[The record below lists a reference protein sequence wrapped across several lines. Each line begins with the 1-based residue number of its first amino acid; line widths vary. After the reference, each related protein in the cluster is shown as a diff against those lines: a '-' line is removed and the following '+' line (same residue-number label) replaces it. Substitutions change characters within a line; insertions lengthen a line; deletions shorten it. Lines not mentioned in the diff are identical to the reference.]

1 MRKILVAITTLAM
14 ALVMSMSSLFGCKL
28 ITTNNERDM
37 NQVVATVQ
45 FDPSAPKESI
55 YKKDIVVDAYN
66 YVYEQYLTTGEVVAV
81 NSAVYTSLI
90 DQSINDIVMV
100 QYAMNYLA
108 ESGKFGA
115 VDSENKWKAETYL
128 SAEEK
133 LDAKYD
139 AYREFDYYVSSYETN
154 SDGDKT
160 GDTLLESEIRIVP
173 TKAQKELSGETPKKI
188 DPEKKSEY
196 IEKYS
201 RKLNKNSVD
210 FDNDK
215 YNAFIKALNQLKES
229 NLVGNYQNNDIE
241 TIEYFKDIEENY
253 QKDILLENFQN
264 DFESKYRLGYTDGQ
278 GNEIAPY
285 VDYSDLQNKYNELYA
300 EQSGYLIEDFENALT
315 NISAESP
322 ILKGQAG
329 YGMVYHVLLKADEQT
344 ATKLEELKT
353 GYGTSA
359 YKNATYSADRAE
371 LFSSITAKDQRS
383 SWIKSHYDFDGEF
396 FTGNYVSCESAPL
409 KFYGSTTHINKAD
422 ANEDD
427 YVAKY
432 RVNSVEELSLVEFLD
447 LVNEYLFNDSA
458 DIDVKGAIDS
468 QTFVASQVN
477 ADYDNRIKE
486 LMFAFSQDDGDT
498 ALNTYKGYAIK
509 PTPGADETEEWVL
522 EFAEE
527 ARELIKN
534 GGQNTFKVVAT
545 DYGYHVMFYS
555 VNFANVDYETLEAY
569 LTSEY
574 GIVNKENEY
583 LIAQGF
589 DAQTMEIQDFIQTWG
604 EQDYQKYWE
613 AEYNA
618 IMLNWADLEDKT
630 NFLYL
635 LQYDL
640 SVNYINNEYLNL
652 KQDILQN
659 ILYDSTKVIKYENA
673 YKDLIGE

>member
-14 ALVMSMSSLFGCKL
+14 ALVISLSSLFGCKL

-37 NQVVATVQ
+37 KQVVATVQ
-45 FDPSAPKESI
+45 IDPSAPKENI
-55 YKKDIVVDAYN
+55 YKKDILVDYYN
-66 YVYEQYLTTGEVVAV
+66 YLYQMYLSEQEISSSSGEIF
-81 NSAVYTSLI
+81 SALI
-90 DQSINDIVMV
+90 DESINDIVMI
-100 QYAMNYLA
+100 QYAMNYFA

-115 VDSENKWKAETYL
+115 VETENRWKVETYL
-128 SAEEK
+128 SEEEK
-133 LDAKYD
+133 IDAKYD
-139 AYREFDYYVSSYETN
+139 AYREFDYYISAYETN
-154 SDGDKT
+154 NGGDKT
-160 GDTLLESEIRIVP
+160 GDTLSETVRTVP

-188 DPEKKSEY
+188 DKEKKIEY

-201 RKLNKNSVD
+201 RKINKNSVD

-215 YNAFIKALNQLKES
+215 YNAFVKALNQIKS
-229 NLVGNYQNNDIE
+229 NNLLGDYQNNDIE
-241 TIEYFKDIEENY
+241 TIEYFKNIEENY

-264 DFESKYRLGYTDGQ
+264 DFEAKYRLGYTNGQ
-278 GNEIAPY
+278 GEEIPPY
-285 VDYSDLQNKYNELYA
+285 VDYSDLQVKYNELYA
-300 EQSGYLIEDFENALT
+300 EQSGYSIEEFENALT

-329 YGMVYHVLLKADEQT
+329 YGMVYHVLLKADETT

-409 KFYGSTTHINKAD
+409 RFYGSTTHINNAD

-447 LVNEYLFNDSA
+447 LVNGYLFNSSA
-458 DIDVKGAIDS
+458 DIDVNGAIDS

-486 LMFAFSQDDGDT
+486 LIFAFSQDDGDT

-509 PTPGADETEEWVL
+509 PTPDADETEEWVL

-527 ARELIKN
+527 ARSLVKN

-555 VNFANVDYETLEAY
+555 ENFANVNYETLEAY

-583 LIAQGF
+583 LITQGF

-613 AEYNA
+613 AEYNS
-618 IMLNWADLEDKT
+618 IMLNWADVEDTT

-659 ILYDSTKVIKYENA
+659 ILYDSNKVIKYEKV